1 LKKIDFQP
9 KVINKDKEGHFILI
23 KSKIFQD
30 ELSILNIYAPNA
42 RTPIF
47 MNATL
52 LKIKAHIAPHRIIVG
67 NFNTPFS
74 AMDRTWKQKLSRH
87 SKTNRSYQPNIY
99 RTFYP
104 KTKEYTFF
112 SAPHATS
119 CKSDH
124 IISHKTGLTRYK
136 KIEII

>member
-1 LKKIDFQP
+1 
-9 KVINKDKEGHFILI
+9 
-23 KSKIFQD
+23 
-30 ELSILNIYAPNA
+30 
-42 RTPIF
+42 

-112 SAPHATS
+112 SAPHSTFFNI
-119 CKSDH
+119 DH
-124 IISHKTGLTRYK
+124 ILGHKTGSTDTRRLK
-136 KIEII
+136 